1 MPSSHVQRTQD
12 EESKQQKL
20 CTMKKMKFDQMVS
33 IEAGGC
39 GAAAD
44 KFIAVTGFIAGV
56 ASCFGPIG
64 LAIAGPTALGMGI
77 ASIAC
82 AWK

>member
-1 MPSSHVQRTQD
+1 
-12 EESKQQKL
+12 
-20 CTMKKMKFDQMVS
+20 MKKIELSQMEI

-39 GAAAD
+39 GATAD

-56 ASCFGPIG
+56 AASFGPIG

-77 ASIAC
+77 ASIVC